1 MTPRTGPGR
10 HTKKQTSTST
20 KDARCHIG
28 IRQFIIT
35 LSSSQRT
42 HTHQL
47 PTPNQGSHQQTS
59 HSTLPATPSPGQL
72 FQPTRPIPQPATPK
86 NSEPLRDPATPN
98 TLPEPQRLKPKH
110 SGAASQETRSP
121 LPTIRPFQALPGRRR
136 GSLTRH
142 KLRTAVPVVKSPGQS
157 GCDARCDD
165 LGVQISQT
173 VRSASRPRRCHGDRP
188 ERMIR
193 PPMRPHPGLPGWVLE
208 SSGLSRLRQD
218 RT

>member
-1 MTPRTGPGR
+1 MP
-10 HTKKQTSTST
+10 K
-20 KDARCHIG
+20 IG

-47 PTPNQGSHQQTS
+47 PTPNQGSHQQTP
-59 HSTLPATPSPGQL
+59 HSTLPTTPSPGQL

-86 NSEPLRDPATPN
+86 NSEPRRIQQPQTLYPSHSDSNQTSRGGQPRNPVSTPHHQ
-98 TLPEPQRLKPKH
+98 TL
-110 SGAASQETRSP
+110 SG
-121 LPTIRPFQALPGRRR
+121 LPGRRR

-142 KLRTAVPVVKSPGQS
+142 NLRTAVPVVKSPGQS
-157 GCDARCDD
+157 GYDPRCDD

-173 VRSASRPRRCHGDRP
+173 VRSASRPRRCHGGRP
-188 ERMIR
+188 EWMIR
-193 PPMRPHPGLPGWVLE
+193 RRCGRSRACPVGFPRRR
-208 SSGLSRLRQD
+208 LSRLRQD